1 MPDRR
6 TFAVNHKIH
15 CSIKEGYGW
24 MPPWDDPVI
33 PLVPPGREK
42 GKWKRS
48 IGYNGQSNGNRID
61 LRSLIGLKYF

>member
-1 MPDRR
+1 
-6 TFAVNHKIH
+6 
-15 CSIKEGYGW
+15 